1 MKATRITHSKQPPKK
16 RAKSP
21 PSLSKMRSG
30 FEKKVA
36 KHLNERGVKYKYE
49 SERLKYTVPATPRVY
64 TPDFLLPNGILVE
77 VKGKFDR
84 DSRKKMALVIEQHP
98 GLDIRL
104 LFMRDNPIN
113 KGSKTKY
120 SDWCEERSIKY
131 HVSPL
136 GEVPDA
142 WLV

>member
-1 MKATRITHSKQPPKK
+1 
-16 RAKSP
+16 
-21 PSLSKMRSG
+21 MRSG
-30 FEKKVA
+30 FEKKTA
-36 KHLNERGVKYKYE
+36 TNLTARGVEYKYE
-49 SERLKYTVPATPRVY
+49 TERLRYTVPATPRVY
-64 TPDFLLPNGILVE
+64 TPDFLLPNGIYVE
-77 VKGKFDR
+77 CKGKFDR

-98 GLDIRL
+98 DKDIRL

-120 SDWCEERSIKY
+120 STWCNERGIKY
-131 HVSPL
+131 AVSAT